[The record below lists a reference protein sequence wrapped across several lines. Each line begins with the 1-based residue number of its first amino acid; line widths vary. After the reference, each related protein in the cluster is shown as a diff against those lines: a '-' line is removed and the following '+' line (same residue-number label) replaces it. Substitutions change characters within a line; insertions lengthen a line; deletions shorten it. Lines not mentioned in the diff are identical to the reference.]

1 MGTRRELEE
10 NFDFEIVDEFL
21 EHFSMMVDIMEPLI
35 VNLSKEN
42 KYKDDINELFRIFH
56 NLKSASSFLKLE
68 PIIRLSTFVE
78 NALEILRK
86 QDGPTNEE
94 VISWLLRISD
104 MFEQWYDDLKLDN
117 DLSKIE
123 FSLLKLPDLEK
134 N

>member
-1 MGTRRELEE
+1 MGTRRVLEE

-42 KYKDDINELFRIFH
+42 KYKDDVNELFRIFH

-78 NALEILRK
+78 NALEILRN
-86 QDGPTNEE
+86 QNGPANEE

>member
-42 KYKDDINELFRIFH
+42 KYKDDVNELFRIFH

-78 NALEILRK
+78 NALEILRN
-86 QDGPTNEE
+86 QNGPANEE